1 MQRLKAVALLVRELL
16 SGSGSGGGELAR
28 AGSLV
33 AAPEANAGG
42 SEAESRELDL
52 YQALGAMLEQRDALA
67 GVRLALHVYMYVCMY
82 VYIYIHILYICIYIY
97 IYIVRFRK
105 REHPS
110 FLV

>member
-67 GVRLALHVYMYVCMY
+67 GVRGICVYVYVYVC
-82 VYIYIHILYICIYIY
+82 IYIHTYIYIY
-97 IYIVRFRK
+97 IYIYRAFPK
-105 REHPS
+105 T
-110 FLV
+110 